1 MSVCVL
7 QNQSILIA
15 FLVINRRDKCHYPFG
30 TKENEDKKDKWTS
43 VTVRIRSLDLHFLL
57 MFLSIYKLAFL

>member
-7 QNQSILIA
+7 HNQSILTA

-30 TKENEDKKDKWTS
+30 TKENEDK
-43 VTVRIRSLDLHFLL
+43 
-57 MFLSIYKLAFL
+57 